1 MAIYHLHLS
10 SVSRGQ
16 GRNVIASAAYISG
29 SRLVDRGRDEP
40 ASAIGHAAH
49 HTGTRLEEAGGRAID
64 YTAKPF
70 VEHAEIALPHG
81 AAPWMGDRQS
91 LWQGVEAKERRKD
104 AQLAKGLIVAL
115 PRELSLAENIEL
127 MRGFVAD
134 HLVAQGLVVDW
145 AIHVSPDRDGLEQP
159 HAHALTT
166 TRRISAEGFHEKI
179 RGLDRLPFLHATR
192 QAWADHC
199 NRALAQAGRRERI
212 DHRSHA
218 DRGIDLTPQIKLG
231 AAACRR
237 AAAGLA
243 SERHAHNLAVRQRNG
258 DRLLARPELAMAALQ
273 SERVGEITRD
283 DLVALAR
290 RHSID
295 LAQRDRVQA
304 ALSGWLDRVQA
315 MTKTARQVMVR
326 LRDRSLAASTSA
338 LDRTAEL
345 ARQVATRMAQ
355 ERDKRRAQDRGR

>member
-49 HTGTRLEEAGGRAID
+49 HAGTRLEEAGGRAID

-70 VEHAEIALPHG
+70 VEHAEIALPH
-81 AAPWMGDRQS
+81 AAPPWMGDRQS

-127 MRGFVAD
+127 MRGFVSD
-134 HLVAQGLVVDW
+134 HLVAQGLAVDW
-145 AIHVSPDRDGLEQP
+145 AIHISPDRDGLEQP

-199 NRALAQAGRRERI
+199 NRALEQGGARGRV
-212 DHRSHA
+212 DHRSHKA
-218 DRGIDLTPQIKLG
+218 RGLALEPTRKLG
-231 AAACRR
+231 AAACAR
-237 AAAGLA
+237 AAKGLT

-258 DRLLARPELAMAALQ
+258 DRLVSRPELALAALQ
-273 SERVGEITRD
+273 SERAGEITAVD
-283 DLVALAR
+283 IAELAR
-290 RHSID
+290 RHSAD
-295 LAQRDRVQA
+295 PVQRDRVQA
-304 ALSGWLDRVQA
+304 ALSSWLDRVQA
-315 MTKTARQVMVR
+315 MARTARDVALK